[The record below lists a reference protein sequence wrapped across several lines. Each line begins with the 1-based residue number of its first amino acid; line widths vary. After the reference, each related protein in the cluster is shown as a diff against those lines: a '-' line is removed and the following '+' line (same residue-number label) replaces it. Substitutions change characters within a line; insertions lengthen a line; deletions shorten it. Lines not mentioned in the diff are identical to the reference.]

1 MERERFRQIL
11 DDYFTFT
18 RSERRGLLVWSGLLL
33 VAVFLRILAGQIH
46 LRDPADPSMFAG
58 WPESREPELVKESAQ
73 GKRMFLFNPNTISE
87 AGLDS
92 LDIPGKI
99 ITNLKRYRQKG
110 GVFRKAED
118 IGRLY
123 GMTDSLFSLVIPYV
137 RIEPLQPS
145 PPKERSNRLPY
156 RKGESIRAEAPEASS
171 GHSFTTQEVGV
182 VELNVAD
189 SAELVK
195 LPGIGPVFAGRI
207 VRYRALLGGF
217 FSLDQLHEVYGM
229 TQERFDGLAGR
240 VRVDASLVV
249 PVRINFAGY
258 SQLSRHPYIRG
269 KLAGSIVDW
278 RSANGPFSDNTVLL
292 MSGIVDTVQYR
303 KLNYYLSCQ

>member
-1 MERERFRQIL
+1 MDLLNYLQIG
-11 DDYFTFT
+11 F
-18 RSERRGLLVWSGLLL
+18 S
-33 VAVFLRILAGQIH
+33 VALQ
-46 LRDPADPSMFAG
+46 
-58 WPESREPELVKESAQ
+58 PEN
-73 GKRMFLFNPNTISE
+73 LF
-87 AGLDS
+87 
-92 LDIPGKI
+92 
-99 ITNLKRYRQKG
+99 YCFV
-110 GVFRKAED
+110 GVFVGTL
-118 IGRLY
+118 IG
-123 GMTDSLFSLVIPYV
+123 V
-137 RIEPLQPS
+137 
-145 PPKERSNRLPY
+145 
-156 RKGESIRAEAPEASS
+156 
-171 GHSFTTQEVGV
+171 
-182 VELNVAD
+182 
-189 SAELVK
+189 